1 MFDREYKGKVVLFG
15 ESVMYKDV
23 TALKG
28 EAVYKRGVWVGKSF
42 WSDSHIV
49 LTPKGAVESRSIRR
63 LTTQFSADDLVMAKG
78 LPWSFSRQE
87 ILMKMKAPTT
97 RRADGVEEAEE
108 NAEEKAKQAGVA
120 VALGLV
126 TPGVMGGLSTPIP
139 LAGPQTPV
147 PAPGTPSTSTIPNP
161 SPVPNPGGAASSS
174 REGDGT
180 MRAEPQEDRGE
191 GVVRKHDDEAPEA
204 SPKRARTL
212 EDDLDLELEMG
223 DFERKR
229 DRDDQ
234 PQLEGASP
242 KRMRRV
248 LAEFP
253 DGDDAYEDDIIME
266 EAEKFFERGDLENEG
281 DDKPPV
287 VSEDEMRKMDDEAE
301 KEEERRLIKMGVL
314 HEVAEDE
321 SVAED
326 AYTITTKMVITWKH
340 REEQGGWFRRARLVA
355 RQYKWSVFTD
365 DAFAPTSAYAL
376 VRLMIHLA
384 INADMSMWTVDVKD
398 AFLMVPQPSDEN
410 AYVTR
415 GGKVFKLGRVL
426 PGQRTAA
433 SQWFKEFKTKAEKYG
448 MECDSMQPSL
458 MRLKEDPHQPGKRL
472 YITIHVDDLFV
483 VGDENEAKKFFKN
496 LEEKE
501 GWKLEKKG
509 PFKDMDRFDYLK
521 RKMEIVENGCEIR
534 ADDSHI
540 RELAKLSG
548 TEKRSYKLTP
558 CASDFNKLSKEDEK
572 MPEEHWLT
580 FRSCVG
586 KLLYLSPDRPD
597 IQFVVQGLAVFMKE
611 PTKKAWKAVQHLCMY
626 LSGTSYEGILLKKS
640 VKGTSVLNVDGV
652 VRNENDMRHHVMEVV
667 CDADHAGNRATRKS
681 LSSVHIYLDGNL
693 MESYVRCQKSIALSS
708 GESEYVCMVG
718 GCSEGLFLKHCW
730 GFMSGE
736 DCMLVC
742 RSDSSAAR
750 SLAGRLGIG
759 RARHIEANLLWLQQ
773 KVAEKSLTITPIP
786 TELNPADIGTKYMPK
801 VRLNGLKYMIKMVD
815 YGSHRIGIHEYKELE
830 AKEQLRKDMQKF
842 PKKGGFTGRVA
853 MIIAL
858 SLMRQSEG
866 RKIQEDIS
874 VVKFDFSEKLAGG
887 RAEMSPLFL
896 CVALLA
902 VVGALSLAMVF
913 WFCGVRLV
921 KVSQKM
927 LAFKLSKEN
936 DEMKKEK
943 EKIEVENDNLKKIN
957 SLLKD
962 ENEKLKKWIED
973 AKRADDTR
981 RALVTEME
989 GGKLSA
995 LQVENVIKSLE
1006 KIELWVTRAGEA
1018 YHVASCRFT
1027 KPPHSNTA
1035 LKYRACGE
1043 CYAGSVRAVLSR
1055 SV

>member
-1 MFDREYKGKVVLFG
+1 MQFSIGAQLGLHTEVRTTGVDQRQSNGQAERTVQSVRKLANCLRGFAEAKAGAKIRGGSHVYPWSFRHAAWLMTRFRFIAGRTSCEMMFDREYKGKVVLFG

-49 LTPKGAVESRSIRR
+49 RTPKGAVESRSIRR

-78 LPWSFSRQE
+78 LPWSFSPQG
-87 ILMKMKAPTT
+87 ILMKMKAPTI

-108 NAEEKAKQAGVA
+108 NAEEKAKQAGAA

-126 TPGVMGGLSTPIP
+126 TPGVMGGLRTPVP
-139 LAGPQTPV
+139 MTASFTPV
-147 PAPGTPSTSTIPNP
+147 PAPGTPTQQRS
-161 SPVPNPGGAASSS
+161 NPGGVASSS
-174 REGDGT
+174 REGDGVA
-180 MRAEPQEDRGE
+180 RADAQENRGE
-191 GVVRKHDDEAPEA
+191 GVVRKHEDEEPES
-204 SPKRARTL
+204 SPKKARTL
-212 EDDLDLELEMG
+212 EDELDLELEMESV
-223 DFERKR
+223 ERKR
-229 DRDDQ
+229 DRDDP
-234 PQLEGASP
+234 PQLEEASP

-248 LAEFP
+248 LADFP
-253 DGDDAYEDDIIME
+253 DGDEAYEDDIIME
-266 EAEKFFERGDLENEG
+266 EAEKLFERGDLENEG

-287 VSEDEMRKMDDEAE
+287 ISEDEMRQMDEEAE
-301 KEEERRLIKMGVL
+301 KEEEGRLIRMGVL
-314 HEVAEDE
+314 HEVAEEDAA
-321 SVAED
+321 AED
-326 AYTITTKMVITWKH
+326 AYTITTKMVVTWKH

-365 DAFAPTSAYAL
+365 EAFAPTSAYAL

-384 INADMSMWTVDVKD
+384 INTGMSMWTVDVKD

-433 SQWFKEFKTKAEKYG
+433 SQWFKEFKTKAEKHG

-458 MRLKEDPHQPGKRL
+458 MRLKEDPHLPGKRL

-496 LEEKE
+496 LEEQE

-521 RKMEIVENGCEIR
+521 RKMEIVEDGCEIR

-626 LSGTSYEGILLKKS
+626 LSGTSYEGILLKRS
-640 VKGTSVLNVDGV
+640 VKGTSVLNVGV

-667 CDADHAGNRATRKS
+667 CDADHAGNRSTRKP

-693 MESYVRCQKSIALSS
+693 MEPYVRCQKSIALSS

-730 GFMSGE
+730 NFMCGE
-736 DCMLVC
+736 DCALVC

-759 RARHIEANLLWLQQ
+759 RTRHIEANLLRLQQ
-773 KVAEKSLTITPIP
+773 KVADKSLTITPIP

-801 VRLNGLKYMIKMVD
+801 VRLNGLKYIIKMVD
-815 YGSHRIGIHEYKELE
+815 YGSQRIGMHVYKELE
-830 AKEQLRKDMQKF
+830 AKEQLRKDMQKL
-842 PKKGGFTGRVA
+842 PKKGGFTSRVA
-853 MIIAL
+853 MIMAL

-866 RKIQEDIS
+866 RKIQEDMS
-874 VVKFDFSEKLAGG
+874 VVKFDFSEKLTES
-887 RAEMSPLFL
+887 RAQMRPLFPIHCL
-896 CVALLA
+896 
-902 VVGALSLAMVF
+902 VGSGWSLES
-913 WFCGVRLV
+913 GYGRLV
-921 KVSQKM
+921 
-927 LAFKLSKEN
+927 L
-936 DEMKKEK
+936 
-943 EKIEVENDNLKKIN
+943 
-957 SLLKD
+957 
-962 ENEKLKKWIED
+962 
-973 AKRADDTR
+973 
-981 RALVTEME
+981 
-989 GGKLSA
+989 
-995 LQVENVIKSLE
+995 
-1006 KIELWVTRAGEA
+1006 
-1018 YHVASCRFT
+1018 
-1027 KPPHSNTA
+1027 
-1035 LKYRACGE
+1035 
-1043 CYAGSVRAVLSR
+1043 
-1055 SV
+1055 